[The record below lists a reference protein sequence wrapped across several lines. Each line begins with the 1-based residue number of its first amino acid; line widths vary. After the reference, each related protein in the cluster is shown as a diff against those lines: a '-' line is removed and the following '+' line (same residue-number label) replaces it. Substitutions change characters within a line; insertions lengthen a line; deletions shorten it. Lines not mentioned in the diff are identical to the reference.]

1 MLGGSV
7 VCSWLIAHGWGMQW
21 RMIFRLVCHG
31 IPSRCLLL
39 FGVPMPICARCTA
52 IYGGLIVGALLF
64 RLIPEMRETTTRVV
78 VALAALPMAIDGGTQ
93 LIRLRDSTNDLLM
106 HPTPLASLA
115 LTPLCLS

>member
-21 RMIFRLVCHG
+21 RVIFRLVCHG

-52 IYGGLIVGALLF
+52 IYLGLIAGTVVFRFIPRMSEMAAGAMA
-64 RLIPEMRETTTRVV
+64 I
-78 VALAALPMAIDGGTQ
+78 AAALPMALDGGTH
-93 LIRLRDSTNDLLM
+93 LIRLRDSTNELRVMD
-106 HPTPLASLA
+106 
-115 LTPLCLS
+115 